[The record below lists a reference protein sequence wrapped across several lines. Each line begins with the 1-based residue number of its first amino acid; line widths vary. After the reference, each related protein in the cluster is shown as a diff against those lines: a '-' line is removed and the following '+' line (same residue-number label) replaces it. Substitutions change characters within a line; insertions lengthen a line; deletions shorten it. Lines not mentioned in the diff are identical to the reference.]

1 MRIGIVGATGQV
13 GGVMRRILAEREF
26 PVDQLRLF
34 ASARSAG
41 RSLPWQDGEV
51 TVEDAATADFG
62 GVDIVLFSAG
72 KGSSKELAPRVAA
85 AGAVV
90 IDNSS
95 AWRMDPEVPLVVS
108 EVNPEAARNRPKGI
122 IANPNCTTMAAMPV
136 LRPLHDE
143 AGLVALVATTYQAV
157 SGAGLTGVAELDE
170 QIKKVADRAT
180 ELTFDG
186 AAVEFPAPR
195 SFARPIAF
203 NVLPLAGSI
212 VDDGLGETDE
222 EQKLRNESRKILG
235 IPGLKVSGTCVRV
248 PVFTGHSL
256 QVNARFNRPITPERA
271 GELLA
276 SAPGVELSDIPTPL
290 QAAGRD
296 PSYVGRIRQDPGVP
310 DNRGLALFVSGDNL
324 RKGAALNAVQ
334 IAELVVA
341 ASR

>member
-13 GGVMRRILAEREF
+13 GGVMRRILAERQF

-41 RSLPWQDGEV
+41 RTLAWAAGEV
-51 TVEDAATADFG
+51 TVEDADTAG
-62 GVDIVLFSAG
+62 YRGLDIVLFSAG
-72 KGSSKELAPRVAA
+72 KSSSIRYAPRVAE

-95 AWRMDPEVPLVVS
+95 AYRMDPDVPLVVA
-108 EVNPEAARNRPKGI
+108 EVNPAAALDRPKGI

-143 AGLVALVATTYQAV
+143 AGLIAMVATTYQAV
-157 SGAGLTGVAELDE
+157 SGAGLAGVSELDE

-180 ELTFDG
+180 ELVHDG
-186 AAVEFPAPR
+186 SAVEFPAPR

-212 VDDGLGETDE
+212 VDDGSDETDE

-235 IPGLKVSGTCVRV
+235 IPSLKVSGTCVRV

-256 QVNARFNRPITPERA
+256 QVNARFAAPITPDRA
-271 GELLA
+271 RELLA
-276 SAPGVELSDIPTPL
+276 GAPGVELSDVPTPL

-296 PSYVGRIRQDPGVP
+296 PTFVGRIRVDETV
-310 DNRGLALFVSGDNL
+310 DNGLALFLSNDNL

-334 IAELVVA
+334 IAELVA
-341 ASR
+341 RESN